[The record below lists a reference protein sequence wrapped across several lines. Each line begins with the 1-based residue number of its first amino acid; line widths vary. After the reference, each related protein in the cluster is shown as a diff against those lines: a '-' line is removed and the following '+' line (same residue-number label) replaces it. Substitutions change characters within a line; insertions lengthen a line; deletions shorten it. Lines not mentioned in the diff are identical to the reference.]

1 MYDFCYLQPKHRMLI
16 VLHIP
21 LYTAAFCIVQT
32 VYSILSI
39 TWQYD
44 EIHKTG
50 NTDI

>member
-16 VLHIP
+16 VLYIP

-32 VYSILSI
+32 VYSILAI
-39 TWQYD
+39 KWRD
-44 EIHKTG
+44 ESHKTG